1 MLIKTQAFFL
11 RKVKYGENSA
21 ICTFYTRESG
31 LESFM
36 INGVRNQ
43 KGLIKPAYLFPM
55 SVSEISYQ
63 KRNNSQLQRI
73 SDFRLE
79 DLSQFHNQ
87 SLQKNAISGFIAEVI
102 NSSIKEHQTDK
113 TLFDFILNFVDLIQ
127 LQSASSH
134 LLPCLFL
141 LKLSRYLGFYPQ
153 RNYSEESLFDCIE
166 GKFVSNEHSFTSD
179 KTCAKNIHAMMETSI
194 TEMTELNINLAQS
207 RNILDNLLTYYK
219 FQMVDFSVP
228 DGLNILREIFS

>member
-1 MLIKTQAFFL
+1 MLIKTQAIFL

-43 KGLIKPAYLFPM
+43 KGLIKPAYLFPL

-87 SLQKNAISGFIAEVI
+87 NLQKNAIVGFMAEVV
-102 NSSIKEHQTDK
+102 NSCIKEHQTDK
-113 TLFDFILNFVDLIQ
+113 ALFDFILNFIDLIR

-141 LKLSRYLGFYPQ
+141 IKLSRYLGFYPQ
-153 RNYSEESLFDCIE
+153 RNYSEELLFDCIE
-166 GKFVSNEHSFTSD
+166 GKFVAVEHSFTTD
-179 KTCAKNIHAMMETSI
+179 KTCAKNINAIMETSI
-194 TEMTELNINLAQS
+194 SEMNELNINLTQS
-207 RNILDNLLTYYK
+207 RDILDNLLSYYK
-219 FQMVDFSVP
+219 FQMIDFSVP
-228 DGLNILREIFS
+228 DSLSILREVFS

>member
-1 MLIKTQAFFL
+1 MFIKTQAFFL

-31 LESFM
+31 LESFI

-43 KGLIKPAYLFPM
+43 KGLIKPSYLFPL
-55 SVSEISYQ
+55 SLSEISYQ
-63 KRNNSQLQRI
+63 KKNNNQLQRI
-73 SDFRLE
+73 GDFRLE

-87 SLQKNAISGFIAEVI
+87 NIQKNAIAGFMAEVI
-102 NSSIKEHQTDK
+102 NSCIKEHQTDK
-113 TLFDFILNFVDLIQ
+113 TLFDFLLNFVDLIR
-127 LQSASSH
+127 LQSTSSH

-153 RNYSEESLFDCIE
+153 CNYSDESLFDCIE
-166 GKFVSNEHSFTSD
+166 GKFVSKEHSFTTD
-179 KTCAKNIHAMMETSI
+179 KGCAKNIHTMMESSI
-194 TEMTELNINLAQS
+194 ADTNVLNITLAQS
-207 RNILDNLLTYYK
+207 RNVLDNLLIYYK

-228 DGLNILREIFS
+228 GGLSILREVFS